1 MFDFAPEVT
10 ASNPPRWA
18 IGLPSN
24 PALGLAFVTFG
35 KVLKVRGFALGL
47 TLSWA
52 EAGANSPCQLAAPVR
67 TRTAMTFTHEQRRP
81 VNDGHPSLHG
91 ATCDRCPKPGSSA
104 GFSLIELLVVV
115 AVVLVISAFAIP
127 TLTTT
132 MDSIR
137 VRGALGSASNIVQ
150 RCRIQAIK
158 RNVYQ
163 RLHVSAACG
172 GQIVL
177 FVTDGTDG
185 SACPPVVV
193 NPVLTVNPV
202 SSQVWFPNE
211 FSIPGT
217 PTGAGAPPQLTTTQ
231 MWGTAGVKL
240 HVNPDDPYFNSRGLP
255 CWPGAGAACSSDGGF
270 VYYYRYRSAGR
281 TKWSATSISP
291 AGRIESWIWNG
302 TSWGN

>member
-1 MFDFAPEVT
+1 MTLKRKQAERMHCLQKT
-10 ASNPPRWA
+10 RNCANYASR
-18 IGLPSN
+18 
-24 PALGLAFVTFG
+24 
-35 KVLKVRGFALGL
+35 
-47 TLSWA
+47 
-52 EAGANSPCQLAAPVR
+52 
-67 TRTAMTFTHEQRRP
+67 
-81 VNDGHPSLHG
+81 
-91 ATCDRCPKPGSSA
+91 PKPAPSA

-115 AVVLVISAFAIP
+115 AVVLIVSAFAIP

-158 RNVYQ
+158 RNLYQ

-177 FVTDGTDG
+177 FVTDGTNG

-193 NPVLTVNPV
+193 NPVVTVKPV

-211 FSIPGT
+211 FSIPGV
-217 PTGAGAPPQLTTTQ
+217 PTGAGAPKQLTSTQ
-231 MWGTAGVKL
+231 MWGTAGVNL
-240 HVNPDDPYFNSRGLP
+240 NVNTDPYFNSRGLP
-255 CWPGAGAACSSDGGF
+255 CLPGAGTACVPNGGF
-270 VYYYRYRSAGR
+270 VYYYRYQSAGR

-302 TSWGN
+302 SGWGN